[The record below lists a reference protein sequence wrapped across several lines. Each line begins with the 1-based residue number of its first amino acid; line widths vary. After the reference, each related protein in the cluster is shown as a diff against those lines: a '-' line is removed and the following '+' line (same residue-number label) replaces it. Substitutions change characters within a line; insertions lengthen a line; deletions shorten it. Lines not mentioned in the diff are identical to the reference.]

1 MVNFFTTPIFYI
13 TPYVVFWSI
22 LNGLIVYGLIR
33 LIKIHISRSSQI
45 MTAIATALT
54 SIAWNW
60 SIVFNQSTRY
70 LNVDHPALRVSW
82 ADALNGICVFA
93 MISFLLGQFTSK
105 KCPAETVT
113 ATATLAALVTVVTDI
128 FFF

>member
-1 MVNFFTTPIFYI
+1 MIKFFTTPIFYI
-13 TPYVVFWSI
+13 TPYIIFWSI

-33 LIKIHISRSSQI
+33 LLKLHVSHRSQI
-45 MTAIATALT
+45 VTSMATALT

-60 SIVFNQSTRY
+60 SIFFNRSTLY
-70 LNVDHPALRVSW
+70 LNVDHPALRISW
-82 ADALNGICVFA
+82 ADGLNGICVFA
-93 MISFLLGQFTSK
+93 AVSFLLGQFTSK

-113 ATATLAALVTVVTDI
+113 TTATLAALVTWVTDI